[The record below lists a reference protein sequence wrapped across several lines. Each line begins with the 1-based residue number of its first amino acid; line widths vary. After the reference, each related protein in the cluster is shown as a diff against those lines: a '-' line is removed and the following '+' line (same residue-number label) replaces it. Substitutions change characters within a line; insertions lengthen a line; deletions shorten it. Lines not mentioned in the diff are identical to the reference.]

1 MRKDNFIYLLLALII
16 FLVLLPILSDLQL
29 VSDGL
34 IRLISFTC
42 LLAIGV
48 WSLRDSIPAFR
59 FGVALMTIGIISN
72 VLAITNGASVFHY
85 LSQLSMFAFLLLA
98 IVRASRQVVWGVE
111 MTANRLFGAICV
123 YLMLG
128 ILWAIMYG
136 ALGSLVAGSFAGA
149 THVVSNDWNV
159 EWIYYS
165 FVTLTTLGYGDIL
178 PVSATARVLAYSE
191 AVFGV
196 FYMAMLV
203 SVLVSAYSA
212 ENQKRN

>member
-29 VSDGL
+29 VSEGL
-34 IRLISFTC
+34 IRLIGFTC

-59 FGVALMTIGIISN
+59 LGVALMVIGIISN
-72 VLAITNGASVFHY
+72 VLAIANGASVFNY
-85 LSQLSMFAFLLLA
+85 LSQLAMFAFLLLA

-128 ILWAIMYG
+128 ILWAIMYST
-136 ALGSLVAGSFAGA
+136 LNSFVADSFAGA
-149 THVVSNDWNV
+149 THVGSDDWNV

-203 SVLVSAYSA
+203 SVLVSAYAA
-212 ENQKRN
+212 ENRKQR

>member
-16 FLVLLPILSDLQL
+16 FLVLLPILNDLQL
-29 VSDGL
+29 VSEAVS
-34 IRLISFTC
+34 RLIGFTC

-48 WSLRDSIPAFR
+48 WSLRDSAPVFR
-59 FGVALMTIGIISN
+59 FGLALMVVGIVSN
-72 VLAITNGASVFHY
+72 VLTLTNDAIVFHY
-85 LSQLSMFAFLLLA
+85 LSLASLFTFLLLA
-98 IVRASRQVVWGVE
+98 IVSASRQVVWGVE

-123 YLMLG
+123 YLLLG
-128 ILWAIMYG
+128 VLWAIMYDT
-136 ALGSLVAGSFAGA
+136 LNSVVAGSFSGAVRAGA
-149 THVVSNDWNV
+149 SDWSV

-191 AVFGV
+191 AIFGV

-203 SVLVSAYSA
+203 SVLVSAYAA
-212 ENQKRN
+212 ENQKQR

>member
-29 VSDGL
+29 VSEGL
-34 IRLISFTC
+34 IRLIGFTC

-59 FGVALMTIGIISN
+59 LGVALMVIGIISN
-72 VLAITNGASVFHY
+72 VLAIANGASVFNY
-85 LSQLSMFAFLLLA
+85 LSQLAMFAFLLLA

-128 ILWAIMYG
+128 ILWAIMYST
-136 ALGSLVAGSFAGA
+136 LNSFVADSFAGA
-149 THVVSNDWNV
+149 THVGSDDWNV

-196 FYMAMLV
+196 FYIRK
-203 SVLVSAYSA
+203 
-212 ENQKRN
+212 QR

>member
-29 VSDGL
+29 ASEGL
-34 IRLISFTC
+34 IRLIGFTC

-59 FGVALMTIGIISN
+59 LGVALMVIGIISN
-72 VLAITNGASVFHY
+72 VLAIANGASVFNY
-85 LSQLSMFAFLLLA
+85 LSQLAMFAFLLLA

-128 ILWAIMYG
+128 ILWAIMYST
-136 ALGSLVAGSFAGA
+136 LNSFVADSFAGA
-149 THVVSNDWNV
+149 THVGSDDWNV

-203 SVLVSAYSA
+203 SVLVSAYAA
-212 ENQKRN
+212 ENRKQR